1 MIDFQAKILGD
12 NVRNQAL
19 FQALKRVIQKGK
31 TTVADIGSGTGFL
44 SFLALTL
51 GAKQCYLYE
60 HSEALELAKLIA
72 RKNHLRH
79 CHFIPF
85 HSSEVQNPVKVD
97 LAISE
102 TLGNFAYEEH
112 LIENMEDA
120 KRFLKPGGT
129 LIPKKLTQYI
139 VPVISPRIMREIDVW
154 DQIGF
159 GIDLQAARDVA
170 LHNLYVQKIQKG
182 DLLHGAEAVQSW
194 DRIDFQKKN
203 TSVRHGEVRWTMRK
217 NLTIFGFAAFWDCE
231 LVPGVHLSTS
241 PFAPRTHWDQIFLPL
256 LEPITLRAGD
266 RLTLRMTSDSRH
278 EVGLRVK
285 WETRVQGKG
294 SRKKTSMQDTL
305 RG

>member
-44 SFLALTL
+44 SFLARKL
-51 GAKQCYLYE
+51 GAKKCYLYE
-60 HSEALELAKLIA
+60 HSEALELARTIA
-72 RKNHLRH
+72 RKNKLRH

-85 HSSEVQNPVKVD
+85 HSSEVRNPVKVD

-120 KRFLKPGGT
+120 KRFLKTGGT
-129 LIPKKLTQYI
+129 LIPQKLMQYV

-159 GIDLQAARDVA
+159 GIDLKEAREVA
-170 LHNLYVQKIQKG
+170 LNNLYVQKIRKE
-182 DLLHGAEAVQSW
+182 DLLLGKEAVQSW
-194 DRIDFQKKN
+194 DSIDFQKKN
-203 TSVRHGEVRWTMRK
+203 TSVRP
-217 NLTIFGFAAFWDCE
+217 C
-231 LVPGVHLSTS
+231 
-241 PFAPRTHWDQIFLPL
+241 
-256 LEPITLRAGD
+256 
-266 RLTLRMTSDSRH
+266 
-278 EVGLRVK
+278 
-285 WETRVQGKG
+285 
-294 SRKKTSMQDTL
+294 
-305 RG
+305 